1 MPQSPKLQTTRLTLR
16 PPLRADLPALIEIFT
31 DPEVCRYLGDGRPR
45 TREQIEQG
53 FGNGLKCWKDRGFG
67 PFIVLE
73 SGRVIGDCL
82 LVPIVR
88 SGKDAN
94 DFDQRGPEIEIGYR
108 LARDQWG
115 RGYATEAAARVLEWS
130 LDSAA
135 AGPALQRVIAVT
147 YPQNTASRRVL
158 EKIGMRCLGETDDYY
173 NVTTVLFESTRSAG
187 AATTPGS

>member
-1 MPQSPKLQTTRLTLR
+1 MPQSPTLQTTRLTLR
-16 PPLRADLPALIEIFT
+16 PPDRDDLPALIEIFT

-53 FGNGLKCWKDRGFG
+53 FGNGLKCWNKRGFG
-67 PFIVLE
+67 PFIILE

-82 LVPIVR
+82 VIPIVR
-88 SGKDAN
+88 SGTDAS

-108 LARDQWG
+108 LAHDQWG

-130 LDSAA
+130 LGPAD
-135 AGPALQRVIAVT
+135 AGPALRRIIAVT

-158 EKIGMRCLGETDDYY
+158 QKIGMRLIGETDDYY
-173 NVTTVLFESTRSAG
+173 NVTTVLYESARPAG
-187 AATTPGS
+187 AVPTSGS